1 VAYCVNFSDFGLEK
15 QEVYDLAFRRLALNE
30 PISSLKELG
39 EQKLKKLYDI
49 IIRM

>member
-1 VAYCVNFSDFGLEK
+1 MAYCVNFSDFGLEK
-15 QEVYDLAFRRLALNE
+15 QEVYDLAFRQLALNE